1 MRGYPVYLSTKN
13 TILKAYDGQ
22 FKDTFAEVFENE
34 YKDKYAAAGL
44 TYEHRLIDD
53 MVASSLKWHG
63 GNIWACKNYD
73 GARLRLSRPH
83 DLRAHDP

>member
-1 MRGYPVYLSTKN
+1 MYLSTKN

-63 GNIWACKNYD
+63 ATFGP
-73 GARLRLSRPH
+73 ARTMMATCSPIPWRKASALS
-83 DLRAHDP
+83 AS

>member
-34 YKDKYAAAGL
+34 YR
-44 TYEHRLIDD
+44 TSTRRL
-53 MVASSLKWHG
+53 A
-63 GNIWACKNYD
+63 
-73 GARLRLSRPH
+73 
-83 DLRAHDP
+83 